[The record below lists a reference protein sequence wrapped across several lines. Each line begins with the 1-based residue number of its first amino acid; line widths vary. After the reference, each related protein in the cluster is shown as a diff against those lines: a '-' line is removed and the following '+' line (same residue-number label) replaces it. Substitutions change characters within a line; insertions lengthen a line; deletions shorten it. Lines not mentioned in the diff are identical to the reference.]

1 MRRKLSKNNSLQINI
16 DVPLRD
22 AWSSMFTGHVS
33 KDYPITVLYCE
44 PSGMFTGSQRL
55 HWHKEYE
62 LDFVRSG
69 SCVYHIG
76 DSEIPL
82 SEGSAILISGGRLHK
97 VTSDND
103 AIVISVMF
111 DPGFI
116 FGDHETAEGS
126 MISLKYRAP
135 LSEASFKYL
144 VYEKDDKDIQIINDI
159 IQTAL
164 DKKYGY
170 ELITKGLLCRFWMQA
185 LLSSTDIS
193 EDKNAVNSYFDEQR
207 TKLACD
213 YINKNYT
220 KALTLDE
227 IAESIPVSKSECCRC
242 FKRVSGMTPFEYLML
257 ERVTR
262 AAYLLQHPDLFT
274 GNMQEL
280 ASLCGFNDASYFNK
294 IFRKITGMTPSVFK
308 DIIRKTHRDAL
319 SPLGIPM

>member
-1 MRRKLSKNNSLQINI
+1 MRRKLSKNNTLQINR
-16 DVPLRD
+16 DVPVRD
-22 AWSSMFTGHVS
+22 GWSSMFTGHVS
-33 KDYPITVLYCE
+33 KDYPLTVLYCE
-44 PSGMFTGSQRL
+44 PEGMFTGSQRL

-62 LDFVRSG
+62 LDYVRSG
-69 SCVYHIG
+69 SCIYHIG

-97 VTSDND
+97 VTSGDG
-103 AIVISVMF
+103 ATIISVMF
-111 DPGFI
+111 DPDFI
-116 FGDHETAEGS
+116 FGEGEENSGS
-126 MISLKYRAP
+126 MISLKYRNP
-135 LSEASFKYL
+135 LSELSFKYL
-144 VYEKDDKDIQIINDI
+144 VCEKDNKDIQIINDI
-159 IQTAL
+159 IKTAL

-185 LLSSTDIS
+185 LISSTDIS
-193 EDKNAVNSYFDEQR
+193 EDKNAVNSYYDEMR

-213 YINKNYT
+213 YINQNYK

-262 AAYLLQHPDLFT
+262 AAYLLQHPESYS

-294 IFRKITGMTPSVFK
+294 IFRKITGVTPSVFK
-308 DIIRKTHRDAL
+308 DNIRKNHRDAL